1 MFIKPYTKIDKN
13 TGFPYSV
20 YKVVEGYRKSCTVCH
35 RVIVNLGRLEQL
47 STVEQKSN

>member
-20 YKVVEGYRKSCTVCH
+20 YKLVEGYRKNGTVCH